1 MRIVLAFLLCA
12 GSAQAVVAV
21 DEMTVPVKVLN
32 AYGREVEAK
41 LTAAGLRATGDYRG
55 IKLNAKIREAQV
67 QLIPYMFVVG
77 EKDRD
82 AGTVAIR
89 DRLEG
94 DLKEPFPIDAAIAK
108 LRAEIDAKTV
118 RQVAA
123 RQAVAIADQTSQNE
137 Y

>member
-1 MRIVLAFLLCA
+1 
-12 GSAQAVVAV
+12 
-21 DEMTVPVKVLN
+21 
-32 AYGREVEAK
+32 
-41 LTAAGLRATGDYRG
+41 
-55 IKLNAKIREAQV
+55 
-67 QLIPYMFVVG
+67 MFVVG

-94 DLKEPFPIDAAIAK
+94 DLKEPFQLDAAIAK

-118 RQVAA
+118 RQVAV
-123 RQAVAIADQTSQNE
+123 RQAVIVADAASQNE